1 MTTVAPAR
9 SGQPDLATDRATKWQ
24 PVGSIFFA
32 GNRSGNQT
40 GNLAGNVRGSCSE
53 HGRPR

>member
-40 GNLAGNVRGSCSE
+40 GNLAGNLRGSCSE